1 MDDLIAKGGRDREHT
16 AVDFRPRARRG
27 DRGCVA
33 NRAPNFA
40 KQRFAG
46 QNVGGDRAPGGA
58 FVDLMKSAKATTS
71 TPSSS
76 GSATGSYPE
85 PQPTKRP
92 LEVFSSGNSGVVIP
106 SGKRARLCRTHQ
118 PAPLAEERRIKIQ
131 CDLGPAKT
139 FGDADRLGQLITNLL
154 TNAIYYNK
162 PSGEIRVST
171 RSENG
176 GAVLAVAD
184 SGEGIAVEDL
194 PHVFERFYR
203 ADKSRSRAEGRSGLG
218 LAICKAIVDSH
229 GGSIDVTSRPGAG
242 TTFTVRLPALA
253 AG

>member
-1 MDDLIAKGGRDREHT
+1 
-16 AVDFRPRARRG
+16 
-27 DRGCVA
+27 
-33 NRAPNFA
+33 
-40 KQRFAG
+40 
-46 QNVGGDRAPGGA
+46 
-58 FVDLMKSAKATTS
+58 
-71 TPSSS
+71 
-76 GSATGSYPE
+76 
-85 PQPTKRP
+85 
-92 LEVFSSGNSGVVIP
+92 VVIP

-184 SGEGIAVEDL
+184 SGEGIAVKIFPMFL
-194 PHVFERFYR
+194 SVSIGPI
-203 ADKSRSRAEGRSGLG
+203 SRAP
-218 LAICKAIVDSH
+218 V
-229 GGSIDVTSRPGAG
+229 PQ
-242 TTFTVRLPALA
+242 A
-253 AG
+253 AAAWVWLFAKPSWTATAAAST